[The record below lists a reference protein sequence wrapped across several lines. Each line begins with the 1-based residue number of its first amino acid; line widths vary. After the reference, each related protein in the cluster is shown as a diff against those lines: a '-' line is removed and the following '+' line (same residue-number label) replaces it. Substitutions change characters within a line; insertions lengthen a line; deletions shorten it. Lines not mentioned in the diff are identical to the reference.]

1 MPKTTLV
8 AIENT
13 HNKCGGRALPLDW
26 LEKLGAVCK
35 ELKLPVHCDGAR
47 LFNAAVSQKKQI
59 NELLAYVD
67 SASICLSKVK
77 ITQLDCNFRAHLGSG
92 VSNRLSNCWFII
104 INWQGIENTKSF
116 GWRYETGLRHG
127 NWGMMLTVILH
138 RLECLRL
145 QDCLP

>member
-47 LFNAAVSQKKQI
+47 LFNIAISQKKQI
-59 NELLAYVD
+59 SELLAYVD
-67 SASICLSKVK
+67 SASLCLSKVE
-77 ITQLDCNFRAHLGSG
+77 ITKLILK
-92 VSNRLSNCWFII
+92 VLRLS
-104 INWQGIENTKSF
+104 
-116 GWRYETGLRHG
+116 RVLDVH
-127 NWGMMLTVILH
+127 
-138 RLECLRL
+138 
-145 QDCLP
+145 

>member
-1 MPKTTLV
+1 M

-77 ITQLDCNFRAHLGSG
+77 IT
-92 VSNRLSNCWFII
+92 
-104 INWQGIENTKSF
+104 
-116 GWRYETGLRHG
+116 
-127 NWGMMLTVILH
+127 
-138 RLECLRL
+138 
-145 QDCLP
+145 